1 MKKHL
6 NKKGLCL
13 AGAALLLAGSVTV
26 GSAMAYFTT
35 YATASGGAQ
44 ISLGFT
50 ETVPRE
56 EFPIVDWTKRISV
69 ENTGTVDCF
78 VRVKIFAGEKFREH
92 LDQNISGESW
102 TKGQEPDGN
111 GYYYYYYDDV
121 VPAGESTQ
129 NQLTAHI
136 DNMESTE
143 DFNVIVVQESTP
155 VLYDAD
161 GSPYADW
168 NVVLDSVQNSY
179 N

>member
-1 MKKHL
+1 MKKYL
-6 NKKGLCL
+6 NKKCLCL
-13 AGAALLLAGSVTV
+13 AGAAFLLAGSVTV

-56 EFPIVDWTKRISV
+56 EIPIVDWTKRISV
-69 ENTGTVDCF
+69 DNTGSVDCF

-92 LDQNISGESW
+92 LDENISGEGW
-102 TKGQEPDGN
+102 TKGQEPDEN
-111 GYYYYYYDDV
+111 GYFYYYYDQV
-121 VPAGESTQ
+121 VPAGGTTE

-168 NVVLDSVQNSY
+168 NVVLDSVRNSY
-179 N
+179 D